1 MKKNELRQCRRFFF
15 MKGERMQR
23 ILLTGILVATASSAL
38 ASSPDAW
45 QALYDTTAKACL
57 QKSALKDP
65 RIVDGPVVF
74 SGTIVYRIK
83 GLVPQMSGQVSSE
96 YCQHPYP
103 KGEPEIAES
112 IGKR

>member
-1 MKKNELRQCRRFFF
+1 
-15 MKGERMQR
+15 MQR
-23 ILLTGILVATASSAL
+23 ILLTGILAAAASSAL
-38 ASSPDAW
+38 ASSPEAW
-45 QALYDTTAKACL
+45 QELYDTTAKACL

-83 GLVPQMSGQVSSE
+83 GLVPQPQTSGQISSE

-112 IGKR
+112 IGKRQR